1 MGTELEHL
9 IIDDRER
16 GVFRVNRHVFL
27 NQEILEQE
35 RRAIFS
41 RCWLYAGHE
50 SELSKP
56 GDYLTRR
63 VGGRPLLLTR
73 DADNTLRVFLNVCT
87 HRGNLVC
94 REKKGNARSFTCFYH
109 AWAFSA
115 NGDLIGLP
123 GEGSYTEAFDR
134 KSMGLTPVPR
144 FESYRGL
151 LFVCFDP
158 NAVDLATYLGEAARD
173 QIDFIIDSGGTDG
186 VEIVQGAQSYSM
198 KANWKLLVENSI
210 DGYHGLP
217 THQRFFRNYI
227 TDMGMEPVVRSVTM
241 TNTEGISLGN
251 GHAVTEKPKHLT
263 ALSGKEA
270 EALAAQRAEIERK
283 FGKERAHQIAD
294 FDRNVFIFPN
304 LILISTWRT
313 LRTFYPASTDFIEV
327 DAWGLMPVG
336 ESPELRQ
343 KRFENFIS
351 FLGPAGFGTPDDV
364 VALENCQRAFAA
376 VNEQPWSD
384 ISRGMHREK
393 PTHTDELQMR
403 AFWRRWLAVM
413 QGRSGPTNCSDR
425 PEQTAQAE
433 PLAMR

>member
-123 GEGSYTEAFDR
+123 GEGSYTQ
-134 KSMGLTPVPR
+134 
-144 FESYRGL
+144 
-151 LFVCFDP
+151 
-158 NAVDLATYLGEAARD
+158 VDGAHAGAA
-173 QIDFIIDSGGTDG
+173 
-186 VEIVQGAQSYSM
+186 
-198 KANWKLLVENSI
+198 L
-210 DGYHGLP
+210 
-217 THQRFFRNYI
+217 
-227 TDMGMEPVVRSVTM
+227 
-241 TNTEGISLGN
+241 
-251 GHAVTEKPKHLT
+251 
-263 ALSGKEA
+263 
-270 EALAAQRAEIERK
+270 
-283 FGKERAHQIAD
+283 
-294 FDRNVFIFPN
+294 
-304 LILISTWRT
+304 
-313 LRTFYPASTDFIEV
+313 
-327 DAWGLMPVG
+327 
-336 ESPELRQ
+336 
-343 KRFENFIS
+343 
-351 FLGPAGFGTPDDV
+351 
-364 VALENCQRAFAA
+364 
-376 VNEQPWSD
+376 
-384 ISRGMHREK
+384 
-393 PTHTDELQMR
+393 
-403 AFWRRWLAVM
+403 
-413 QGRSGPTNCSDR
+413 
-425 PEQTAQAE
+425 
-433 PLAMR
+433 